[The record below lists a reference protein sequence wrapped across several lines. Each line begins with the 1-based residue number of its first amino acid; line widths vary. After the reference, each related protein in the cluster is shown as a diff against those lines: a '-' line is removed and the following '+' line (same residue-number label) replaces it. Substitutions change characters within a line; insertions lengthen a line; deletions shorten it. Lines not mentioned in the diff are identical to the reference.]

1 MSSPQVVDLEAELFE
16 PTAVGIAVA
25 SDTWARPLR
34 PRRDQRHLDQ
44 KVWIAPRSSPVST
57 NRPHSPDSRALG
69 PDRAPLTFPYAS
81 ACVRSTGTNF
91 RVLWRRATSVELHRV
106 GGVHSTTVGRP
117 HFGVPCRIWTLLGSV
132 CPHSL
137 CCQRGCDIPRIL
149 RLLGAASCSEVCTRV
164 IRVQNKILPSSRC
177 RVNIMRVLHV
187 RIRLIC

>member
-81 ACVRSTGTNF
+81 ACVRSTGTNS

-106 GGVHSTTVGRP
+106 GGVHSATVGRP
-117 HFGVPCRIWTLLGSV
+117 HIGVPCRIWTLLGSV

-137 CCQRGCDIPRIL
+137 CCQRGCQFPRIL
-149 RLLGAASCSEVCTRV
+149 WLLGAERCSDVCTRV

>member
-1 MSSPQVVDLEAELFE
+1 MKLFE
-16 PTAVGIAVA
+16 SKAVAVAVA
-25 SDTWARPLR
+25 SGISARPLR

-81 ACVRSTGTNF
+81 ACVRSTGTNS

-106 GGVHSTTVGRP
+106 GGVLSATVGRP
-117 HFGVPCRIWTLLGSV
+117 HFGVPGRVCTLFGSV

-137 CCQRGCDIPRIL
+137 CCQRECRLPRIL

-187 RIRLIC
+187 TIRLIC

>member
-81 ACVRSTGTNF
+81 ACVRSTGTNS
-91 RVLWRRATSVELHRV
+91 RVLWRRATMVELHRV
-106 GGVHSTTVGRP
+106 GGVLSATVGRP
-117 HFGVPCRIWTLLGSV
+117 HFGVPGRVCTLFGSV

-137 CCQRGCDIPRIL
+137 CCQRECRLPRIL
-149 RLLGAASCSEVCTRV
+149 RLLGAASCSGVCTRV
-164 IRVQNKILPSSRC
+164 IRCKTRSCPLRGAV
-177 RVNIMRVLHV
+177 
-187 RIRLIC
+187 

>member
-1 MSSPQVVDLEAELFE
+1 MSK
-16 PTAVGIAVA
+16 AVA
-25 SDTWARPLR
+25 VTVASGISARPLR

-81 ACVRSTGTNF
+81 ACVRSTGTNS

-149 RLLGAASCSEVCTRV
+149 RLLGAASCSGVCARV
-164 IRVQNKILPSSRC
+164 IRCKTRSCPLRGAV
-177 RVNIMRVLHV
+177 
-187 RIRLIC
+187 